1 MLKNQKK
8 IKYLVASNSIYYL
21 KTLPVIIK
29 SLRNCGVLDN
39 EIIIVICKCNEVIQ
53 YQNIETYCVP
63 YNAYEYSALIHL
75 SEIEYRGSEYVFL
88 LHDTMSCGNNFK
100 KLSQQIVS
108 GHKVILAHEKRWTN
122 MGAYQTNHLICIKEK
137 LCDIKFIS
145 KLQGIRI
152 EGYFFDCVPSFY
164 PNATSFNITRKMD
177 VYGTGFLRI
186 VDYYKSVDVTKY
198 GANGPKELENKQF
211 FYEP

>member
-8 IKYLVASNSIYYL
+8 MKYLVASNSMYYL
-21 KTLPVIIK
+21 KTLPIIVK
-29 SLRNCGVLDN
+29 SLHDCGIENN
-39 EIIIVICKCNEVIQ
+39 EIIIVISKCDKIIQ
-53 YQNIETYCVP
+53 YQNIETYCVS

-75 SEIEYRGSEYVFL
+75 SEIEYRDSEYVFL

-100 KLSQQIVS
+100 NLSQRVES

-122 MGAYQTNHLICIKEK
+122 MGAYQANHLIYIKEK
-137 LCDIKFIS
+137 LREIKFIN
-145 KLQGIRI
+145 KLEGIKI
-152 EGYFFDCVPSFY
+152 EGHFFNCDPSFY

-177 VYGTGFLRI
+177 VYGTGIYRI

-198 GANGPKELENKQF
+198 GANGPEQLKNNAFIDK
-211 FYEP
+211 P